1 VTLKGVSEVGIYL
14 DKLHKQRDEIMG
26 TINSLVNRAAEEN
39 RDISDDEQKQVD
51 RAQSE
56 LPDLDK
62 AIESFTKLEADTEKV
77 QALRAQVRPTPQV
90 IRAAPEKADYQLT
103 DDFPTVGDYAV
114 TLHRAMVN
122 KDPAAQE
129 KIERATAHQL
139 LADNPGIVPVPVV
152 GPLLNLIDGSRPF
165 IQSIGTKPLPA
176 GKFDRPYIDQ
186 HVAIAEQATEKTLT
200 ASQKLTIL
208 SREVV
213 AHTFAGHL
221 NISRQDIKWTN
232 PGILQLVYEDFAL
245 VYGITTCDFASDQF
259 VTSVSTN
266 GPIAITNVDFAGVSD
281 ALFQGAQAGMAA
293 GAGLPDTMWVS
304 PDVWARLGGATETG
318 GNGPSF
324 PGLSVTGT
332 SGNIMGLRLV
342 VEQHFASGTM
352 ITGPSRLVEW
362 YEDLDGLMQVG
373 EPDVLGQLVGYA
385 GYAAFVNLEPTAF
398 NRYTLPAPA

>member
-1 VTLKGVSEVGIYL
+1 V
-14 DKLHKQRDEIMG
+14 
-26 TINSLVNRAAEEN
+26 
-39 RDISDDEQKQVD
+39 
-51 RAQSE
+51 
-56 LPDLDK
+56 
-62 AIESFTKLEADTEKV
+62 
-77 QALRAQVRPTPQV
+77 
-90 IRAAPEKADYQLT
+90 RAAPEAQEYQLT

-208 SREVV
+208 SREVI

-259 VTSVSTN
+259 VSSVGTN
-266 GPIAITNVDFAGVSD
+266 APIPVDSVNYAGISEALFAGS
-281 ALFQGAQAGMAA
+281 QAGLVA
-293 GAGLPDTMWVS
+293 GAGLPDTLWVS
-304 PDVWARLGGATETG
+304 PDVWSRLGGATETG
-318 GNGPSF
+318 GNGGASF
-324 PGLSVTGT
+324 PGLSVTGL

-342 VEQHFASGTM
+342 VDAHFASGTM
-352 ITGPSRLVEW
+352 ISGPSRLVEW